1 MAPTGAHEPS
11 SDQRGRRPF
20 QVNSF
25 SARGTN
31 GHASA
36 LAANR
41 FRSFPQETAHGSLK
55 APLIVVDLCLLSGLA
70 SAQTTQAPPSS
81 TQQPTVA
88 GANSFTEAQA
98 QERIEK
104 AGFTEVKAL
113 KKDDQGI
120 WRGTAMQSGKQV
132 NVALDFQGNVVS
144 NQ

>member
-1 MAPTGAHEPS
+1 M
-11 SDQRGRRPF
+11 R
-20 QVNSF
+20 
-25 SARGTN
+25 
-31 GHASA
+31 
-36 LAANR
+36 
-41 FRSFPQETAHGSLK
+41 SLK

-98 QERIEK
+98 QERIE

-144 NQ
+144 KHQ